1 LRRILGRVKSF
12 TDQSRHFLSGIIV
25 FCAVCVSMPSHNGHA
40 DPLRAEPNIAA
51 QIDFSQT
58 QTLAS
63 YRILLSQGMTPQI
76 SYMDNPNR
84 IVIDFPSV
92 TFQLTPQNEASLS
105 RVKGTGLVTSQ
116 RFGLFSA
123 GRSRGVI
130 ELQAPAKVSRIEI
143 EPHKTGLASTLIL
156 ELSTTD
162 QAAFSSLV
170 QQSLAAKFTTQAS
183 SMPSTPSDLKL
194 KSDHRKSDLRPLIM
208 LDPGHGGI
216 DSGAIAVG
224 GTMEKEIVFHFAKT
238 LKSRL
243 EKTGKFS
250 VMMTRETDVFVPLD
264 ERVKVA
270 REHQADLM
278 ISIHADSLAGRG
290 FARGAT
296 VYTRS
301 DRASDAE
308 AEALASAENQADLQ
322 AGVEALPEA
331 EEVGDI
337 LTDLTRRET
346 HVFSQKLAQNLVGGL
361 GEAVRLNKRPHR
373 SARFVVLKAHDI
385 PSALIELGYLSSKE
399 DVAQLQSEAWREK
412 TALGLE
418 RAIGVFFANRTASPQ
433 P

>member
-1 LRRILGRVKSF
+1 VGRALRCIALVRTRLR
-12 TDQSRHFLSGIIV
+12 FLVHVTSALCVV
-25 FCAVCVSMPSHNGHA
+25 FVVFNAHIARA
-40 DPLRAEPNIAA
+40 DPLRTEPNIAA
-51 QIDFSQT
+51 QIDFTQT

-76 SYMDNPNR
+76 SYMEKPDR
-84 IVIDFPSV
+84 IVIDFPSL
-92 TFQLTPQNEASLS
+92 TFQLSPQNEAALS

-130 ELQAPAKVSRIEI
+130 ELQSPAKVSRIEV

-156 ELSTTD
+156 ELVTTD
-162 QAAFSSLV
+162 QLAFSSLV
-170 QQSLAAKFTTQAS
+170 QQSLALKSVT
-183 SMPSTPSDLKL
+183 PSSDLKL
-194 KSDHRKSDLRPLIM
+194 KSERNTLDPRPLIV
-208 LDPGHGGI
+208 LDAGHGGI
-216 DSGAIAVG
+216 DSGAIAIE
-224 GTMEKEIVFHFAKT
+224 GTMEKDIVFNFTKT
-238 LKSRL
+238 LKARL
-243 EKTGKFS
+243 EKTGKFR
-250 VMMTRETDVFVPLD
+250 VMMTRDTDVFIPLD
-264 ERVKVA
+264 ERVKIA
-270 REHQADLM
+270 REHQANLM

-418 RAIGVFFANRTASPQ
+418 RAIGLFFASRTALPH